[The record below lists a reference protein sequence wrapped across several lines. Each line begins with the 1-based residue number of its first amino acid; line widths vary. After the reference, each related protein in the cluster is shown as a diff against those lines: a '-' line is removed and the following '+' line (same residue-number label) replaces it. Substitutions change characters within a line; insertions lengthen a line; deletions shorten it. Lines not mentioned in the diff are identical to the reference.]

1 MSDPNSILTNR
12 QKNVCEY
19 SATFGVLLTLTCLI
33 QHLIIAIPGPV
44 TNFMI
49 FGYIFAIT
57 SFLLLGFQIHFSV
70 FLLIIS
76 AAISLMIE
84 FLWMANFAFSLVVL
98 LLFLYHGVIV
108 VVVFVEGIPKKL
120 RMKSAAAKAERDL
133 WAGKI

>member
-1 MSDPNSILTNR
+1 M
-12 QKNVCEY
+12 
-19 SATFGVLLTLTCLI
+19 F
-33 QHLIIAIPGPV
+33 
-44 TNFMI
+44 
-49 FGYIFAIT
+49 FGYVFAII

-70 FLLIIS
+70 FLLIVS

>member
-44 TNFMI
+44 YILMF
-49 FGYIFAIT
+49 FGYVFAII

-70 FLLIIS
+70 FLLIVS

-120 RMKSAAAKAERDL
+120 RMKRAAAKAERDL